1 MKAYS
6 LCILATFLLL
16 ASCQGKQG
24 KNENLNSNKIGITDS
39 VHYAQGFTIEKQT
52 DYTLVHI
59 TNPWNRNKILQSY
72 ILVPKA
78 NKLPESL
85 PNGTLIRTPIER
97 TVTFSSVVCGTL
109 AELDVLSSL
118 VGVGEPQYIDI
129 PYIQQSLAEGK
140 IVDVGQAANPN
151 MERLLLIEPEVVFAS
166 PIKDAAY
173 GQTAKLNVP
182 VIECVDYM
190 EPTPLGQTEWIRF
203 IGLLFDKGALADSLF
218 QATADSYNHLKQLT
232 KNVTNRPTVFTE
244 KMYSGVWYLPGGKSY
259 IAHLFHDAG
268 ADYLWKEDTNSGS
281 VGFSFE
287 TVLDKAE
294 KADFWLIKYNSAR
307 EMTYKELAED
317 NPNYTLFDAFKQK
330 NIYTCNA
337 EKAPY
342 YKELPI
348 HPDYVLKDL
357 IGIFHPEL
365 IPEYKPRYYKKVEN

>member
-6 LCILATFLLL
+6 LYIWITFLLL
-16 ASCQGKQG
+16 ASCQREQG
-24 KNENLNSNKIGITDS
+24 KSENSISDKVGTTES
-39 VHYAQGFTIEKQT
+39 VYYAQGFTMEKQT

-59 TNPWNRNKILQSY
+59 MNPWNRGKILQSY
-72 ILVPKA
+72 VLVPKA

-85 PNGTLIRTPIER
+85 PNGTLIRTPIDR

-129 PYIQQSLAEGK
+129 PYILESLAEGK
-140 IVDVGQAANPN
+140 IMDVGQAANPN

-173 GQTAKLNVP
+173 GQTAKLNIP
-182 VIECVDYM
+182 IIECVDYM

-203 IGLLFDKGALADSLF
+203 IGLLFDKGELADSLF
-218 QATADSYNHLKQLT
+218 QATADSYNQLKQLT
-232 KNVTNRPTVFTE
+232 ENISNRPTVFTE

-259 IAHLFHDAG
+259 VAHLLHDAG
-268 ADYLWKEDTNSGS
+268 ADYLWKEDSNSGS

-294 KADFWLIKYNSAR
+294 KADFWLMKYNNPKDI
-307 EMTYKELAED
+307 TYKELAED

-330 NIYTCNA
+330 NIYACNA
-337 EKAPY
+337 DKVPY

-357 IGIFHPEL
+357 IGIFHPQLVPGHE
-365 IPEYKPRYYKKVEN
+365 PRYYMKVKN